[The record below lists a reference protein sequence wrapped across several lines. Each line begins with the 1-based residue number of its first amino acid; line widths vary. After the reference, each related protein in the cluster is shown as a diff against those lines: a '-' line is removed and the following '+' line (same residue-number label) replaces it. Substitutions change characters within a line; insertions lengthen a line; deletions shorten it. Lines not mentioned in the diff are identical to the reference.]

1 MAKIGINTTAKLD
14 KTVAKEL
21 KTLLLAKRDTLIIGG
36 AGSGKFQTAT
46 TESIKSALVKGIIKG
61 NLLHA
66 LLKGIGVPV
75 QDNSSQGLC
84 TAVNNLK

>member
-1 MAKIGINTTAKLD
+1 MAKIGMNKTQKLD

-46 TESIKSALVKGIIKG
+46 ATSIKTALNKGTIKG

-66 LLKGIGVPV
+66 LLKGIGVQV
-75 QDNSSQGLC
+75 QDNSSEGLC
-84 TAVNNLK
+84 EAVNNLK

>member
-14 KTVAKEL
+14 KATAKEL
-21 KTLLLAKRDTLIIGG
+21 KSLLMSKRDTLIIGG

-46 TESIKSALVKGIIKG
+46 PVSIRQALEKGIIKG

-66 LLKGIGVPV
+66 LLKGIGCQV
-75 QDNSSQGLC
+75 QDNSSAGLC
-84 TAVNNLK
+84 QAVNNLK

>member
-1 MAKIGINTTAKLD
+1 MAKVGMNKASKFS
-14 KTVAKEL
+14 KVEAKEL
-21 KTLLLAKRDTLIIGG
+21 KGLLIAKRDTLVIGG

-46 TESIKSALVKGIIKG
+46 PTSIRKALDTGIIKG

-75 QDNSSQGLC
+75 TDNSSTGLC
-84 TAVNNLK
+84 NAVNGLK